1 MCILISVVE
10 GAGRLFG
17 IGWMSSN
24 DDRISS
30 VQCRIV
36 RWYST
41 DRAYFDALSIDVRGA
56 PVSVSTQDGLRSVGD
71 HGRPVLPA
79 AETARR
85 RHHLTPV
92 AGPATLTTAAPER
105 EELRDGYP

>member
-1 MCILISVVE
+1 
-10 GAGRLFG
+10 
-17 IGWMSSN
+17 
-24 DDRISS
+24 
-30 VQCRIV
+30 
-36 RWYST
+36 
-41 DRAYFDALSIDVRGA
+41 
-56 PVSVSTQDGLRSVGD
+56 VSVSTQDGLRSVGD

-105 EELRDGYP
+105 EELRDGYPEELRDRRQPGHPVAAAVNYPDPCDPLSPRHRSAGLRWIRTSKRY